1 MKLRCLVPYFHIHI
15 SVSDS
20 YIPLISVR
28 LFCCSKIGGLI
39 VIAHRYMNVDIG
51 KEAAQF
57 HFWEYINR
65 IMCAVQMI
73 HAY

>member
-1 MKLRCLVPYFHIHI
+1 MKLRGLVPNFHIHI
-15 SVSDS
+15 SVSNL

-39 VIAHRYMNVDIG
+39 VIAHRYMNVEIR

-57 HFWEYINR
+57 HF
-65 IMCAVQMI
+65 
-73 HAY
+73 